1 MQVLFR
7 KGKAWYTE
15 TDNSEFVEGSP
26 MKERTSQ
33 TRCGTIHYWAS
44 VSNPDAITLVFLP
57 GLTADHRLFDKQIQ
71 YFENRYNVIVWDAP
85 AHILFCLEAW
95 YTLHIDAPE
104 GRMEMETEKVYAMPF
119 AKIYP
124 MLVAKAVRKGRTQA
138 EVDEMIGWLTGYSAP
153 QIEAAVQNGTLYG
166 DFFRDAPQLNPDRVL
181 IKGSVCGVKL
191 ESIEEPLMK
200 EIRYLDKLVDELAK
214 GKAMEK
220 IKRTNK

>member
-1 MQVLFR
+1 MLSSGMRRHTFFFVR
-7 KGKAWYTE
+7 K
-15 TDNSEFVEGSP
+15 
-26 MKERTSQ
+26 R
-33 TRCGTIHYWAS
+33 
-44 VSNPDAITLVFLP
+44 
-57 GLTADHRLFDKQIQ
+57 
-71 YFENRYNVIVWDAP
+71 
-85 AHILFCLEAW
+85 

-104 GRMEMETEKVYAMPF
+104 GGTEMETEKVYAMPF

-124 MLVAKAVRKGRTQA
+124 MLVEKAARKGRTQA
-138 EVDEMIGWLTGYSAP
+138 EVDEIIGWLTGYSVP

-181 IKGSVCGVKL
+181 IKGSICNVKL

>member
-1 MQVLFR
+1 
-7 KGKAWYTE
+7 
-15 TDNSEFVEGSP
+15 
-26 MKERTSQ
+26 
-33 TRCGTIHYWAS
+33 
-44 VSNPDAITLVFLP
+44 
-57 GLTADHRLFDKQIQ
+57 
-71 YFENRYNVIVWDAP
+71 
-85 AHILFCLEAW
+85 
-95 YTLHIDAPE
+95 
-104 GRMEMETEKVYAMPF
+104 METEKVYAMPF

-138 EVDEMIGWLTGYSAP
+138 EVDEIIGWLTGYSAP

-220 IKRTNK
+220 IKRTKNKGGKSSLSHTDRECGIILEKTLYGKDKHDERSGYYETP